1 MLTTPARLVAK
12 KMGFREL
19 IDFDE
24 LGVQYPYVGISTLKV
39 NVKKSPDMTLR
50 FVRTMVVDGI
60 HFLGP
65 TKKKPRGDEA
75 LFERRERRDAG
86 RDLRLF

>member
-1 MLTTPARLVAK
+1 VVTTPARLVAK

-19 IDFDE
+19 IDF
-24 LGVQYPYVGISTLKV
+24 GISTLKV

-86 RDLRLF
+86 RDLTVI

>member
-1 MLTTPARLVAK
+1 LSANGPCCPAVADDA
-12 KMGFREL
+12 GALSHQENGLREL

-24 LGVQYPYVGISTLKV
+24 LGVQYPCVGISTLKV

-60 HFLGP
+60 P
-65 TKKKPRGDEA
+65 
-75 LFERRERRDAG
+75 LFRTHKEKASR
-86 RDLRLF
+86 

>member
-1 MLTTPARLVAK
+1 VVTTPARLVAK

-19 IDFDE
+19 IDF
-24 LGVQYPYVGISTLKV
+24 GISTLKV

-60 HFLGP
+60 P
-65 TKKKPRGDEA
+65 
-75 LFERRERRDAG
+75 LFRTHKEKASR
-86 RDLRLF
+86 